1 MNKFG
6 QKIRDCGHPRISS
19 ARPGAAMA
27 SVRNWA
33 VPAVMAA
40 ALILSGCQTLDP
52 DSAEGE
58 SNSLLK
64 AIAVA
69 FVGGAAVW
77 GGSGG
82 GGSDDRPLLTPRTV
96 VVAGAFSAAV
106 AVTETGQVVTREET
120 GQAVTR
126 EETGQVVQYLIDTP
140 SLDRAAGSDGFPLG
154 IQIPIDF
161 TLAPEIGTCN
171 NVGRCVV
178 TIPVGQRAQR
188 LILVPPPTHGA
199 DDLPPLVSLIRSNN
213 YDILPT
219 FGFFTAAMRVTQGGR
234 ATFTIISNTP
244 VPSDMAVMVNIDREG
259 FGFDESDTGRLAAIA
274 AIVGR
279 QANHIPCDGSICTV
293 TIPEGEIS
301 ATFRLIPQGLATDA
315 DIRWIVSLMPA
326 GTNDPFE
333 IENGNRGAPPIEV
346 ANTPTGVRGEFSEPE
361 TVDADL
367 RRVSVQT
374 PDLDRAAGPDGFNID
389 FTPPENFRPVAD
401 QMVVVDGVLV
411 PVMVTCEPDNP
422 TACRVTIPEN
432 MLSLPIIFEPV
443 PMVVVVDPTET
454 GFTGTF
460 TFTDPDA
467 MTGEITVTTPMLDAD
482 APSPRDFEFTLEDNF
497 MPVSGQTG
505 VSCTDNVCT
514 VTIPTGSRSL
524 AVRIVPTPISQ
535 TNPVDEMVGLAP
547 TDDYTLLPEFF
558 VGFST
563 LVEPTRNPDNGEV
576 TFTFVS
582 DTAAPVGGEGVAVSF
597 RITGDDF
604 TAMLTDDT
612 PLVCQGNVCTVVIPA
627 GSDRVAFVLV
637 PQRPDTTNWRVAIVP
652 DTNDNYGIDDDSQ
665 TPVAVTTT
673 PPPDFVVGFDTSAE
687 PTVDPDNGNV
697 TFTFVSETVAPVGG
711 LEVNFRITGDAF
723 TAMLPG
729 GTALD
734 CPLNVCTVRIP
745 AGSDTAEFILVP
757 QGPDT
762 TWRVAIVP
770 DTTNNYGFND
780 DSQTSVAVT
789 TLPTPDFVV
798 GFSTPQPTVDTD
810 TGNVTFTF
818 VSDTA
823 APVGG
828 FAVSITIT
836 GSDFMA
842 MRPDGTPLV
851 CPQDVCTVTIL
862 EGRDTAALILVPQG
876 TATTNWEVAIVPD
889 TNNNYGINVNSQAP
903 VDVATTPPP
912 DFVVGFSTPLPTTD
926 PDTGEVTFTVVSD
939 TPALVGGLEVS
950 ITIGGDAFIA
960 IPLNADGTR
969 MNTPLV
975 CSLQNV
981 CTITILEGSDT
992 AAFVLVPQGTATTRW
1007 SVAIVDVEDTSNIY
1021 GINENSRTPVAVT
1034 TTPPAVGF
1042 STPQPTVE
1050 QNTGNVTFTV
1060 ESNVD
1065 APVGGFDV
1073 SISIEGEGFTAML
1086 LNADGTRT
1094 PANCQGNVCTVTIEE
1109 GTRTAAFILIPLG
1122 PSDLDLMRWTVTIV
1136 DDPSNNYAIVADS
1149 QASVIVGEI
1158 TLIADGEADFTLD
1171 RNARVRFSDLS
1182 PSFGAFGLDGALPDV
1197 LEIPSAP
1204 RVLADSQANPFASG
1218 YGYFADDGGFLPV
1231 GTDTQVEVPPTLPPP
1246 NLGPT
1251 DQISGQVDITL
1262 PLLDAPAG
1270 SGGFDIEFTVSGSN
1284 DFTATLLDAVDP
1296 ADRTSVQCPGNI
1308 CTVTIPEGETG
1319 LPSSGNRVV
1328 LTPTVPPSILNNIP
1342 APNWMVMINT
1352 MDPILPDPLS
1362 VNRANNDEAVFYA
1375 RRGNQLVA
1383 RFHTT
1388 GTFTNTAQ
1396 VDTLTFRPF
1405 AGTDSLPPFVRIPF
1419 DPVPFGPMRNC
1430 GSLSG
1435 SDLTACNDFNSDLT
1449 NLVNSE
1455 RNAHNTRQDQ
1465 LQGFY
1470 TAFGTNE
1477 MGTDREDDDVAVA
1490 NIYNNFLD
1498 QVCDDAEDA
1507 SMCERTFSD
1516 ENEVTFLV
1524 VDGFGGIGVPFRGD
1538 LALSE
1543 GDPVVI
1549 NRPVAIALAITS
1561 TLVAAED
1568 DVQELVYSYL
1578 VDADGDDAIDVD
1590 GNGFDVINTDTIGSA
1605 LNFALYQSG
1614 DIPNPLPPSDA
1625 FSISQ
1630 IDSSRELLGRSNV
1643 RTFLYENEFSAIGAW
1658 LIPPTAEEINADAD
1672 AAYYAAAA
1680 HWFGFETPADR
1691 IPTTDRAVYGGI
1703 ATGDFRQ
1710 VRFRFADT
1718 DNDPDTPL
1726 DETITNVESYYVH
1739 GNAQF
1744 DADFATSEMD
1754 GEFSLFAFNPQD
1766 VYGDPTLVFAR
1777 PLDLLVVNW
1786 EGQILPDSGAFANNF
1801 RRVLEPRV
1809 DAMGNI
1815 IYRTDPVT
1823 NLILT
1828 DPITG
1833 DQLPETREV
1842 IAPAG
1847 TLQQPLRVEAVPAD
1861 LMDPENS
1868 PAFGREPVFDNLVD
1882 IGTDNPF
1889 IGIGGVDPSRP
1900 APIGSETL
1908 FSVFGKFFGP
1918 GTGAFPEE
1926 VAGELRIFNSRT
1938 SQLTPP
1944 MLDSSGD
1951 PIRNTGTSESVT
1963 SSLEVH
1969 FTADGAPVP
1978 DDRFEESP

>member
-40 ALILSGCQTLDP
+40 ALMLSGCQTLDP

-82 GGSDDRPLLTPRTV
+82 GGSDDRPLLPPRTDRL
-96 VVAGAFSAAV
+96 AGAFSAAV
-106 AVTETGQVVTREET
+106 FVNGE
-120 GQAVTR
+120 
-126 EETGQVVQYLIDTP
+126 YLIDTP

-154 IQIPIDF
+154 IQIPIGF

-219 FGFFTAAMRVTQGGR
+219 LGFFTAAMRETRGGR
-234 ATFTIISNTP
+234 TTFTIISSTTAP
-244 VPSDMAVMVNIDREG
+244 AGGLDVMVNIGGEAAG
-259 FGFDESDTGRLAAIA
+259 IDEPDTGRLAAIA
-274 AIVGR
+274 AIVGS
-279 QANHIPCDGSICTV
+279 QANNHVTCGDNICTV

-301 ATFRLIPQGLATDA
+301 ATFTLIPQGLANQA
-315 DIRWIVSLMPA
+315 ENAPPRWTVSLVPA
-326 GTNDPFE
+326 GINDPFE

-346 ANTPTGVRGEFSEPE
+346 ATTPTGVRGGFSPLLVIDPVTRQVSTETPE
-361 TVDADL
+361 
-367 RRVSVQT
+367 
-374 PDLDRAAGPDGFNID
+374 LDRAAGPGGFEIE
-389 FTPPENFRPVAD
+389 FTLPPNLMPAPGQTD
-401 QMVVVDGVLV
+401 LDCTG
-411 PVMVTCEPDNP
+411 
-422 TACRVTIPEN
+422 TACRVTILEN
-432 MLSLPIIFEPV
+432 SRSRVLMFVPIDPADTTEPV
-443 PMVVVVDPTET
+443 
-454 GFTGTF
+454 
-460 TFTDPDA
+460 A
-467 MTGEITVTTPMLDAD
+467 
-482 APSPRDFEFTLEDNF
+482 
-497 MPVSGQTG
+497 
-505 VSCTDNVCT
+505 
-514 VTIPTGSRSL
+514 
-524 AVRIVPTPISQ
+524 IVLP
-535 TNPVDEMVGLAP
+535 P

-582 DTAAPVGGEGVAVSF
+582 DTVAPVGGEGVAVSF
-597 RITGDDF
+597 RITGDAF

-627 GSDRVAFVLV
+627 GSNTVAFVLV

-652 DTNDNYGIDDDSQ
+652 DTNDNYGIDGDSQ

-723 TAMLPG
+723 TAMLPDG
-729 GTALD
+729 MALD

-851 CPQDVCTVTIL
+851 CPQDVCTVVIP
-862 EGRDTAALILVPQG
+862 EGSDRVAFVLVPQG

-889 TNNNYGINVNSQAP
+889 TNNNYGINVNSQTP

-1171 RNARVRFSDLS
+1171 RNAPVRFSDLS
-1182 PSFGAFGLDGALPDV
+1182 PSFGAFGRDGALPDV

-1218 YGYFADDGGFLPV
+1218 YGYFADDGGFLPA

-1270 SGGFDIEFTVSGSN
+1270 SGGFVIEFTVSGSN

-1328 LTPTVPPSILNNIP
+1328 LTPTVPPSVLNNIP

-1435 SDLTACNDFNSDLT
+1435 SDLTACNDFNTELPGLI
-1449 NLVNSE
+1449 NAA
-1455 RNAHNTRQDQ
+1455 RIAHNSRQDQ

-1470 TAFGTNE
+1470 TAFGTDE
-1477 MGTDREDDDVAVA
+1477 MDTPAEDDDLPVA

-1549 NRPVAIALAITS
+1549 NRPVAIALPITS

-1658 LIPPTAEEINADAD
+1658 LIPPTAEEVNADAD

-1680 HWFGFETPADR
+1680 HWFGFETPVDR
-1691 IPTTDRAVYGGI
+1691 IPTAGQAVYGGI

-1766 VYGDPTLVFAR
+1766 VYGDPTLEFAR

-1815 IYRTDPVT
+1815 IYRTDPGSGAV
-1823 NLILT
+1823 LT
-1828 DPITG
+1828 DAMNNP
-1833 DQLPETREV
+1833 LPETREV

-1918 GTGAFPEE
+1918 NGLDSRVPGAFPEE
-1926 VAGELRIFNSRT
+1926 VAGELRVFNSR
-1938 SQLTPP
+1938 SFELTPP
-1944 MLDSSGD
+1944 TLDGTGV
-1951 PIRNTGTSESVT
+1951 PVPNTGTSESVT